1 MPAIMLIV
9 PTLQR
14 GNVVL
19 TLQRHLERAWQRLGQ
34 PRIHR
39 KHLVALNKTGR
50 WSVQGRVPTLE
61 RGNDRY
67 KDDHPGAQ
75 RGCHLGVCWRSFAHA
90 RLARTSW
97 PDPGRGGRPR
107 RNHPGSLCPDGNSG
121 QAAGD
126 DPEEDRGRPGHH
138 AGAAQLLNVLN
149 FLRLFDRSQERNEKW
164 GQAPII
170 HTGHGPLT
178 KTPDRFCVSS
188 RWCVALIQKPD
199 ARASRPAFPR

>member
-61 RGNDRY
+61 RGND
-67 KDDHPGAQ
+67 Q
-75 RGCHLGVCWRSFAHA
+75 R
-90 RLARTSW
+90 T
-97 PDPGRGGRPR
+97 
-107 RNHPGSLCPDGNSG
+107 
-121 QAAGD
+121 
-126 DPEEDRGRPGHH
+126 
-138 AGAAQLLNVLN
+138 
-149 FLRLFDRSQERNEKW
+149 K
-164 GQAPII
+164 QAPI
-170 HTGHGPLT
+170 
-178 KTPDRFCVSS
+178 
-188 RWCVALIQKPD
+188 
-199 ARASRPAFPR
+199 RASGDLLPRVRSSAVFHRCAAVR